1 MRTKNPVVWAVG
13 VTRDHTIQYITP
25 DRVVEP
31 RRPYWATTFASARDA
46 VSTCAFFVFKSDL
59 AAAISHV
66 KVATFLADFPNA
78 LQRATAL
85 DARILSDASTVSSA
99 YADLVSLAA
108 RQAVGG
114 VELTVGPDGTSSDVK
129 MFVQETSEDS

>member
-1 MRTKNPVVWAVG
+1 M
-13 VTRDHTIQYITP
+13 QYITP

-31 RRPYWATTFASARDA
+31 RRPYWATKFASARDA
-46 VSTCAFFVFKSDL
+46 VSTSAAVFFVCGSGL
-59 AAAISHV
+59 AALVPHV
-66 KVATFLADFPNA
+66 KVAAFLADFPNA